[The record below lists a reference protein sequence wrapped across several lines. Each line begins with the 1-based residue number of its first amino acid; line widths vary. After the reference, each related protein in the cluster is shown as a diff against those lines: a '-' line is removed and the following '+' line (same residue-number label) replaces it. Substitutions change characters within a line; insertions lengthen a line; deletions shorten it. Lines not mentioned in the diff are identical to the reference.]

1 MDNQRKGRIAV
12 QTRYGDRHKKRR
24 QNLIL
29 NSLIAVVFI
38 LIIVV
43 GANLLKGP
51 SNKNDVN
58 VATTGDEHQ
67 HKVKQEEQL
76 QDGIQSAGT
85 EDEDE
90 EDSHS
95 DGDYKFSGGGPE
107 GPWEP
112 IGTKQTGEH
121 VVQYQ
126 QDSLDW
132 EEMEIALA
140 YGAGIDRESMT
151 VIWIGNG
158 GSPQRAKG
166 QVKDDHEQNKIY
178 HVTIEW
184 IDEQGWKPIQVEIE
198 ES

>member
-12 QTRYGDRHKKRR
+12 QTRYGERHKQRR

-58 VATTGDEHQ
+58 VATTGDEI
-67 HKVKQEEQL
+67 KQEDSHKEQKQEDL
-76 QDGIQSAGT
+76 QSEGT
-85 EDEDE
+85 DDEDE
-90 EDSHS
+90 GEDTQS
-95 DGDYKFSGGGPE
+95 DYNFSGGGPD

-121 VVQYQ
+121 VVQYK
-126 QDSLDW
+126 QDTLDW
-132 EEMEIALA
+132 EEMEMALA
-140 YGAGIDRESMT
+140 YGAGIDRENMT

-184 IDEQGWKPIQVEIE
+184 IDEQGWKPIQVEVE